1 MDFEFGR
8 CPRIPKI
15 LQTVGHL
22 VNLMQETQVLQL
34 VSEYILKLFRQT
46 IRPRDVCP
54 QSCCWISSGPLRH
67 KI

>member
-54 QSCCWISSGPLRH
+54 QSCCSNSGPPRH